1 MCAACLFNISSYHS
15 QLAMKE
21 AETAQFNAIIDEK
34 EQFIADLQAQGI

>member
-1 MCAACLFNISSYHS
+1 MCAACLFNISYHS